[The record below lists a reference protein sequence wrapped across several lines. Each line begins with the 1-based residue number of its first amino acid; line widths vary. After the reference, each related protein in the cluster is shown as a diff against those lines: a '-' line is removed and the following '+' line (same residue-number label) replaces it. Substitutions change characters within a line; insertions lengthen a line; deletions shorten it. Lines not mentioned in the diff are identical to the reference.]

1 MKKLSVVDEMSLK
14 HFQDRAMLAME
25 NIKRTRR
32 EDCPRCPSADSEV
45 AGKCSSRLDADTE
58 THGFMDGP
66 MCRHVEEKARQ
77 AADEELTKRRAE
89 RMKHAGVPD
98 PEVIKTLAALRVMP
112 QPPRSWYGPDQA
124 KREAAMMVVD
134 GAQSWL
140 VYPDCRCLV
149 ITGDVGTGKSTAA
162 AWIVAGTQDNAL
174 WLSARMVD
182 SIERWKPVAELAYRV
197 GLLVIDDLGT
207 ERESE
212 SGWGT
217 DTLGGLLVDRLDS
230 GKRTVVTTNLNGT
243 GLVKRYGDRLRS
255 RLSRRPQVGL
265 IEAGTTDLR
274 RMKREYQQRMGEVKS

>member
-1 MKKLSVVDEMSLK
+1 MKKLSTFDEMSLK
-14 HFQDRAMLAME
+14 HFQDRALVAME

-32 EDCPRCPSADSEV
+32 EDCPRCPNAHSEV
-45 AGKCSSRLDADTE
+45 ALKCSSRLDPDTE
-58 THGFMDGP
+58 THGFLDGP
-66 MCRHVEEKARQ
+66 MCRHVEAEAHR
-77 AADEELTKRRAE
+77 AAEEELTKRRAE

-98 PEVIKTLAALRVMP
+98 PDVIKALAPLRVMP

-124 KREAAMMVVD
+124 KRDAAMMVVE
-134 GAQSWL
+134 GAESWL
-140 VYPDCRCLV
+140 AYPDCRCLV

-182 SIERWKPVAELAYRV
+182 DLERWKPVSELAYRV

-212 SGWGT
+212 SGWST

-243 GLVKRYGDRLRS
+243 GIVKRYGDRLRS

-274 RMKREYQQRMGEVKS
+274 RMKREHQQRMGEVK